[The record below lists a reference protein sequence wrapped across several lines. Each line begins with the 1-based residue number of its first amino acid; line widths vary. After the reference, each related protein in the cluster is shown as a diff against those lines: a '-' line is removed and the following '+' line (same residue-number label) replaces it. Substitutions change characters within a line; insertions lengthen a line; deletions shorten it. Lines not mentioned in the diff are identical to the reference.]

1 MIVGNQGISKSI
13 SFLLAWYLSNI
24 STNIRF
30 KCPSIIQT
38 LAKKKLLN
46 ASFMKIIY
54 ISFPK
59 TLKKH

>member
-13 SFLLAWYLSNI
+13 SFLLAWYLSKVSINV
-24 STNIRF
+24 RF
-30 KCPSIIQT
+30 NYPSIIQSLT
-38 LAKKKLLN
+38 KKKLLN